1 MKQIILTGVPLE
13 RPPKLL
19 ETRGVGAID
28 FNHAQKVYSF
38 SQQDGKLPSPKSK
51 MLLGMPAFSQSWLQH
66 GQLKSK
72 IHPFPC
78 LRFLNLVWNILLP
91 LTLIDF
97 YLLLS
102 SHPLLLA
109 N

>member
-1 MKQIILTGVPLE
+1 MKQILLTGVPLE

-19 ETRGVGAID
+19 ETQGVGAID
-28 FNHAQKVYSF
+28 FNHTQKVYSF
-38 SQQDGKLPSPKSK
+38 SQQDGKLSGPKDK

-66 GQLKSK
+66 GQMKSK
-72 IHPFPC
+72 IYPFPC
-78 LRFLNLVWNILLP
+78 SQFLNFVWNILLP
-91 LTLIDF
+91 LTLIHF
-97 YLLLS
+97 YLLLA